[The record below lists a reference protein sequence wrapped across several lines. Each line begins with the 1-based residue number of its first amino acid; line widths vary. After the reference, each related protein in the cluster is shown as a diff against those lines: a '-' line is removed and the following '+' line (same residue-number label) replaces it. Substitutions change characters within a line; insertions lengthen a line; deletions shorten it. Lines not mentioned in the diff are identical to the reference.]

1 MKTRNVLFF
10 FIMSFLFQLPI
21 PINGQTNGD
30 HKLIVDGIVFE
41 YENPSD
47 SQIKEWMSKYKDI
60 CLRVIE
66 RGNYK
71 IPKLMEEKDPCL
83 VYLILKAKSLEE
95 DNQKQTWFNLYS
107 LMKQDQINKLYD
119 ILYREIYELALINE
133 KYEALRLGIKYYNG
147 EGVSQDY
154 AKAFSYFSKAADMG
168 SAAAQ
173 NNLGW
178 MYYEGKHFEQDYHKA
193 YDYFKMAADRGN
205 IYAVGNLGMMY
216 YYGQY
221 VQKDPQKAF
230 DLLKKASESDDPPG
244 DAMRVLSA
252 CYRYGVGTTIDNE
265 KAEYWLKKSAEY
277 GDNQAKMVLENRNER

>member
-1 MKTRNVLFF
+1 
-10 FIMSFLFQLPI
+10 
-21 PINGQTNGD
+21 
-30 HKLIVDGIVFE
+30 
-41 YENPSD
+41 
-47 SQIKEWMSKYKDI
+47 
-60 CLRVIE
+60 
-66 RGNYK
+66 
-71 IPKLMEEKDPCL
+71 
-83 VYLILKAKSLEE
+83 
-95 DNQKQTWFNLYS
+95 
-107 LMKQDQINKLYD
+107 MKQDQINKLYD